1 VSNNPDPK
9 SGRVSFDDRGK
20 SKWEWRKDNGTFS
33 SDIDTTQ
40 VRRIQEE
47 VQVNLKEEPAGPVGV
62 DPYST
67 AVSTE
72 PKKAP
77 RRTLDDMRKLSEEI
91 KKKRQEKK

>member
-1 VSNNPDPK
+1 VSKNPDPK

-33 SDIDTTQ
+33 SEIDTKQ
-40 VRRIQEE
+40 MRQIQEE
-47 VQVNLKEEPAGPVGV
+47 VQVTLKEEPEAPVGF

-67 AVSTE
+67 AAPAE

-91 KKKRQEKK
+91 KRKRQEPK